1 MLPQIRQEEGLYPVP
16 QFSVE
21 KIDIEGF
28 MDELKGF
35 HAAFADCF
43 SRSEPRENFGKYMTG
58 QLAQL
63 ERKTIEPIAFHIEGC
78 DPRCMQYMIS
88 DALWNE
94 EKMLRKYHNLVSEDM
109 GEPDGVVIFD
119 ESGFPKKGEDS
130 AGVSRQYCGSLG
142 KVENCQV
149 GVFAAYASSQGYAF
163 LDKRLFVPEVWF
175 DDEHKTKTEKTKFP
189 EDIIFKTKPQLAAE
203 MFKGIMKEGI
213 IPVRFAVADSIYGE
227 SDVFLRAVE
236 EHIGI
241 TYFVQ
246 ITSDTLCWLRQP
258 VTETVSYS
266 YRKEERSKK
275 VVAEGEKSPVRVDVL
290 GKGIHNVFWYRRT
303 VSEGS
308 KGAIEYEFTKRQVVL
323 CKSGLP
329 DRDVWL
335 VIKRTPDR
343 KQYWFYIS
351 NAPVSTRL
359 PTFVWLSGIRWAI
372 EQCFG
377 EAKSEL
383 GLDHYEVRKYPGWNH
398 HILTC
403 MLAHFFLWHL
413 RIRLGKKSSFYYSVT
428 AQDIA

>member
-1 MLPQIRQEEGLYPVP
+1 MLPANRQEEGLYPVP
-16 QFSVE
+16 QFSIE
-21 KIDIEGF
+21 KTDLEDF

-35 HAAFADCF
+35 HGAFADCF

-58 QLAQL
+58 QLSQL
-63 ERKTIEPIAFHIEGC
+63 ERKSIEPIAFHIGGS

-94 EKMLRKYHNLVSEDM
+94 EKMLRKYHELVNEDM
-109 GEPDGVVIFD
+109 GEPDGVLIFD
-119 ESGFPKKGEDS
+119 ESGFPKKGGDS

-149 GVFAAYASSQGYAF
+149 GVFAAYASSKGYAL
-163 LDKRLFVPEVWF
+163 LDKRLFVPDVWF
-175 DDEHKTKTEKTKFP
+175 DEEHENKRSKTKFP
-189 EDIIFKTKPQLAAE
+189 EDITFRTKPQLAAE
-203 MFKGIMKEGI
+203 MFEGIMKENI
-213 IPVRFAVADSIYGE
+213 IPVRFVAGDSVYGE
-227 SDVFLRAVE
+227 SDDFLRAVE
-236 EHIGI
+236 AYAGV

-258 VTETVSYS
+258 AVEIKS
-266 YRKEERSKK
+266 YRYREEDCSKK
-275 VVAEGEKSPVRVDVL
+275 TVAKGEKKPVRADVL
-290 GKGIHNVFWYRRT
+290 AKGIHNVFWYRRT

-308 KGAIEYEFTKRQVVL
+308 KGPIEYEFTKRQVTL

-329 DRDVWL
+329 GRTVWL
-335 VIKRTPDR
+335 VMKRTPDR

-351 NAPVSTRL
+351 NASVSTGL
-359 PTFVWLSGIRWAI
+359 PAFVWLSGIRWAI

-377 EAKSEL
+377 ETKTEL

-413 RIRLGKKSSFYYSVT
+413 RIRLGKKNSVCYSVT
-428 AQDIA
+428 A

>member
-35 HAAFADCF
+35 HGAFADCF

-58 QLAQL
+58 QLAQS
-63 ERKTIEPIAFHIEGC
+63 ERKTIEPIAFHIGGC
-78 DPRCMQYMIS
+78 DPGCMQYMIS
-88 DALWNE
+88 DALRNV
-94 EKMLRKYHNLVSEDM
+94 EKMLRKYQKLVSEDM

-119 ESGFPKKGEDS
+119 ESGFPKKGKDS
-130 AGVSRQYCGSLG
+130 AGVSGQYCGSLG

-163 LDKRLFVPEVWF
+163 SDKRLFVPEVRF
-175 DDEHKTKTEKTKFP
+175 DDEHKNKREKTKFP

-203 MFKGIMKEGI
+203 MFEGIMKEGI
-213 IPVRFAVADSIYGE
+213 IPVRFAVADPIYGE

-241 TYFVQ
+241 TF
-246 ITSDTLCWLRQP
+246 RQP

-266 YRKEERSKK
+266 YRKEERLKK
-275 VVAEGEKSPVRVDVL
+275 VVAEGEKRPVRVDVL
-290 GKGIHNVFWYRRT
+290 GKGIHNVFRYRRT

-308 KGAIEYEFTKRQVVL
+308 KGAIEYEFTKRQVIL

-335 VIKRTPDR
+335 VMKRTPDR
-343 KQYWFYIS
+343 KQYRFYIS

-359 PTFVWLSGIRWAI
+359 PTFVWLSGIRWAT

-377 EAKSEL
+377 EAKSES
-383 GLDHYEVRKYPGWNH
+383 GSDHYEVRKYPGWNH

-403 MLAHFFLWHL
+403 MPAHFFLWHL
-413 RIRLGKKSSFYYSVT
+413 RIRLGKKNSVHYSVT
-428 AQDIA
+428 T